1 MKTNLRRAFVFD
13 ILGLTEPQAGA
24 LLEALQ
30 IATAPP
36 NSERRKAASLDAEA
50 LTGLEDILRELS
62 VNVEFA
68 EESRQPDVPRP
79 HLPRLQPE
87 KRYDVDPF
95 VTPVPARKL
104 VEQGEDNEG
113 DDGDEIDMED

>member
-1 MKTNLRRAFVFD
+1 MKTNVRRAFVFD

-79 HLPRLQPE
+79 HFPKLQPE
-87 KRYDVDPF
+87 KSYDVSPYRPPA
-95 VTPVPARKL
+95 PVRRLA
-104 VEQGEDNEG
+104 EDN
-113 DDGDEIDMED
+113 DGDEEEMEDDS